1 MTNRDAPEFVGVGGE
16 FPFEAVQ
23 RQIATRRALLA
34 DEMKKR
40 QRVPNMPEGSMV
52 GNRYVAPHWLSQI
65 AAASGPLID
74 RMGMQMLNQQD
85 QNQSAQLSAADAL
98 ASAAHQARMPVTRT
112 EQDLPQDI
120 GGNMIQGPARDIT
133 PTPQE
138 KIQWANQGMNIPS
151 RREMLT
157 RLVQDQTIQEP
168 IREEGRVEKR
178 SDREDRQQ
186 EIRNNLEAGMVL
198 KREQAAAADLLAR
211 EKLTEQ
217 AKEAARR
224 SEDTRLSI
232 EQRREAAKNHDALMR
247 TLQGLKPAKQLPI
260 SVHKDLSEL
269 ESASSNLESLAG
281 SFNPK
286 DRKED
291 YSGIAATV
299 RNKMAP
305 YDPTGSLDNAG
316 AQWWKAYQKQAALAE
331 RHAMFGATLTGNEKE
346 AWDLADINMGMNEKT
361 IKANLKIRADLAKK
375 VYGNAVDR
383 YEKAGHTDVRKVF
396 DAAVPRSVSGT
407 SGSWDGGP
415 NASVAPTAGNKPPPP
430 TRRDG
435 IAKELDAKGPK
446 RIKFGEMP

>member
-1 MTNRDAPEFVGVGGE
+1 MYNQDAPVEITPGGE

-34 DEMKKR
+34 DEMRKR

-52 GNRYVAPHWLSQI
+52 GNRYVAPHWLAQL
-65 AAASGPLID
+65 AAASGPMLD

-120 GGNMIQGPARDIT
+120 GGNMIQGPARDIL

-138 KIQWANQGMNIPS
+138 KIQWANSGMNIPS

-232 EQRREAAKNHDALMR
+232 EQRREAAKNHDELMK
-247 TLQGLKPAKQLPI
+247 TLQGRKPLPQA
-260 SVHKDLSEL
+260 VHKELSGL
-269 ESASSNLESLAG
+269 EDAASAMSSLAG
-281 SFNPK
+281 SFEPEFTGLK
-286 DRKED
+286 AT
-291 YSGIAATV
+291 IA
-299 RNKMAP
+299 NKLAS
-305 YDPTGSLDNAG
+305 YDPTGTMDTKGSA
-316 AQWWKAYQKQAALAE
+316 WWKAYAKQSSLTE
-331 RHAMFGATLTGNEKE
+331 RHELFGSALTASEKA
-346 AWDLADINMGMNEKT
+346 AWDAADINQTMNAKT
-361 IKANLKIRADLAKK
+361 IQDNLKIRRDLTSK
-375 VYGNAVDR
+375 VFANAVDR
-383 YEKAGHTDVRKVF
+383 YEKGGHKGVRDVF
-396 DAAVPRSVSGT
+396 DPGLVRSVSSGT
-407 SGSWDGGP
+407 TQQDVDKMKPGTIFIGSDG
-415 NASVAPTAGNKPPPP
+415 
-430 TRRDG
+430 
-435 IAKELDAKGPK
+435 K
-446 RIKFGEMP
+446 RYRKD